1 MINSTYLYSFFLLFG
16 FGSIFYFF
24 LNFRSGKNEINNK
37 ILLKNLLEGL
47 DMEVPDELKTLDNSS
62 TDPQKLSQL
71 VLECNLM
78 SQFNFDDTE
87 TSGIWW
93 STNVS
98 IRDLCVE
105 LKADTNCGDSE
116 IVELLRSI
124 AKSIEVNGI

>member
-24 LNFRSGKNEINNK
+24 LNYRSGKNEINNK

-71 VLECNLM
+71 VLGCNLM

-98 IRDLCVE
+98 IRDICVE

-124 AKSIEVNGI
+124 AKSIEVNGL